1 MELDK
6 ILKFIATQSFML
18 LAKQSSGN
26 CQKLRCRGQNFPW
39 LFLFNFLYFRGH
51 CDRIRER
58 HLRYYYGLA
67 HVLAAEFS
75 GLSFVIFELS
85 FLSRFPSSCKSQ
97 QILDLRA
104 QIFSVSD
111 FSRYYRTSCKQMF
124 WLTNKVKDCVHFNSL
139 IPQTVT
145 IKGMEKT
152 VQDLIQFD
160 QSTCILL

>member
-6 ILKFIATQSFML
+6 ILKFIATQSFVL

-51 CDRIRER
+51 SDRIRER

-104 QIFSVSD
+104 QILSVSD

-124 WLTNKVKDCVHFNSL
+124 
-139 IPQTVT
+139 
-145 IKGMEKT
+145 
-152 VQDLIQFD
+152 
-160 QSTCILL
+160 

>member
-1 MELDK
+1 MERDK

-85 FLSRFPSSCKSQ
+85 FL
-97 QILDLRA
+97 
-104 QIFSVSD
+104 
-111 FSRYYRTSCKQMF
+111 
-124 WLTNKVKDCVHFNSL
+124 
-139 IPQTVT
+139 
-145 IKGMEKT
+145 
-152 VQDLIQFD
+152 
-160 QSTCILL
+160 